1 MQEQPDSALI
11 ALLKSHDLAS
21 RAQAI
26 HHLGK
31 RKATGAILPLIE
43 AMEDAPSR
51 SDVAEALASMKA
63 EATPILIHML
73 GSQDPLHREHAAFI
87 LGEFRSA
94 AVIKSLI
101 ALLGDQ
107 SRDVHTAA
115 YEALAKIGED
125 ALDDILES
133 LHDPDPNIRIGIAN
147 ALGRMAAPASP
158 ESMQIVSLD
167 DLLEDEPPGG
177 LPGDPSGGTS
187 DENEDLFEGSDGGE
201 RVADNE
207 PPALLPETRK
217 LVVSLLMQLLEDENH
232 HVRDAASAALRRV
245 GESSAR
251 SILDELNSPDAQARK
266 DAIHALGQSLIIR
279 EIPAAIP
286 PLIEA
291 LFDEDPEIRFL
302 AAKSLRY
309 AKDERTVTPLNACL
323 LDVDPKV
330 RQEAVEGLRRRKDPR
345 ILDPLVH
352 CLQDDSP
359 GVRRIAAC
367 ALGELGDQGA
377 RDALEQCKNDD
388 DRDVRDAAARSLGM
402 LGPDPRT
409 DPHILIR
416 STDPIKRSGALTA
429 LGEGRDDADLDLIT
443 GALCDEDAGVRRT
456 AAEALCGF
464 SNPRAL
470 QPLLNALADTD
481 ESVRKYALRAL
492 VEIND
497 PRVLLPVIIALEDT
511 CAPVRAEAVS
521 HLRKIGDTEA
531 VPYLIEALGDPD
543 AGVCQE
549 AILLLG
555 NIGGEHTLA
564 TLRDLEQK
572 TQEPLKLAAVRT
584 ALDQIARMNKTGG
597 EARAEVPKDTAAE
610 RVVISHKKKE
620 APVQPHPPS
629 VIIRKKTEKPGD
641 AGASPECHPLKE
653 TNPQAA
659 RVWQNLLQTAGG
671 YIDKEEFEFAKPLL
685 EKAYDMYP
693 DSELLVARLGFTL
706 SRLGHYEDAL
716 IVYEK
721 GIELNT
727 LNDEF
732 WSNLGALLA
741 NLERYDEALHAYKQ
755 ALALCMS
762 DAEIWYQTGIVLNN
776 LERFGEAVK
785 CFDRALLLDPEFS
798 EATEGREIAQ
808 GNVGK

>member
-11 ALLKSHDLAS
+11 ALLKSHDLNS

-26 HHLGK
+26 HLLGE

-43 AMEDAPSR
+43 AMKDASSR
-51 SDVAEALASMKA
+51 PDVAGALALMKA
-63 EATPILIHML
+63 EATPVLIQLL
-73 GSQDPLHREHAAFI
+73 GSQDPRHREHAAFI

-94 AVIKSLI
+94 AVTKSLI
-101 ALLGDQ
+101 PLLGDP
-107 SRDVHTAA
+107 SREVHTAA
-115 YEALAKIGED
+115 YEALATIGED
-125 ALDDILES
+125 ALDDILEAM
-133 LHDPDPNIRIGIAN
+133 HDPNPNIRIGIAN
-147 ALGRMAAPASP
+147 ALGGMAALSLP
-158 ESMQIVSLD
+158 ESMQIVTLD
-167 DLLEDEPPGG
+167 DLLEDEIPGG
-177 LPGDPSGGTS
+177 VPGDPSGGTV
-187 DENEDLFEGSDGGE
+187 DENENLFEGSDDGKCGAE
-201 RVADNE
+201 NDH
-207 PPALLPETRK
+207 PALSKENRE

-251 SILDELNSPDAQARK
+251 SVLDELNSPDAKARK
-266 DAIHALGQSLIIR
+266 DAIHSLGQSLILR

-291 LFDEDPEIRFL
+291 LFDEDPEIRYL

-309 AKDERTVTPLNACL
+309 AKDQRTVTPLNACL

-330 RQEAVEGLRRRKDPR
+330 RQEAVEGLRRRRDPR

-359 GVRRIAAC
+359 GVRRTAAC
-367 ALGELGDQGA
+367 ALGELGDQAA

-416 STDPIKRSGALTA
+416 SRDPIKRSTALAA
-429 LGEGRDDADLDLIT
+429 LGEGRDEADLELIT
-443 GALCDEDAGVRRT
+443 GALNDEDAGVRRT

-464 SNPRAL
+464 SNHGAV

-481 ESVRKYALRAL
+481 ENVRKYALRAL
-492 VEIND
+492 QGIKD
-497 PRVLLPVIIALEDT
+497 PRVLLPVIIALEDPS
-511 CAPVRAEAVS
+511 APVRTEAVS
-521 HLRKIGDTEA
+521 HLRKIGDTDA

-555 NIGGEHTLA
+555 NIGGEHTEA

-584 ALDQIARMNKTGG
+584 ALNQISRMNESGG
-597 EARAEVPKDTAAE
+597 EARAGVPEDTAAE
-610 RVVISHKKKE
+610 RVVIAQKKK
-620 APVQPHPPS
+620 AGPAQPHPPS
-629 VIIRKKTEKPGD
+629 VIIRKKTETPAD
-641 AGASPECHPLKE
+641 AGASPECLPLAEK
-653 TNPQAA
+653 NPRAA
-659 RVWQNLLQTAGG
+659 EVWQNLIKTASG
-671 YIDKEEFEFAKPLL
+671 YIDKEEFGFAKPLL
-685 EKAYDMYP
+685 VKAWDMYP
-693 DSELLVARLGFTL
+693 DSELLASRLGFTL
-706 SRLGHYEDAL
+706 SSLGLYAEAL
-716 IVYEK
+716 SVYEK
-721 GIELNT
+721 GIEQNPQ
-727 LNDEF
+727 NDEF

-785 CFDRALLLDPEFS
+785 CFDRALLLNPEFS
-798 EATEGREIAQ
+798 EAIEGREIAQ